1 MALEDVYRRNL
12 EHRAHRAGWLR
23 AAVLGINDGLVSTAS
38 LMVGVATASASLN
51 NASSIII
58 STGAAGIA
66 AGALSMA
73 VGEYISVSSQTDI
86 ENSDRLL
93 EMDHLAI
100 DPEGELE
107 ELVEIYKQRGLE
119 EDLAR
124 KVAISLTE
132 KDALAAHLRDELGH
146 HPHSKARPVQAS
158 IASAISFAIGG
169 FIPFIGALFITT
181 GAAATSRSITLSIFG
196 FTVAGL
202 IIAGAVGAKTA
213 GSRLLIPTLRVLIG
227 GCIGMAVTAGIGQL
241 FHASVA

>member
-38 LMVGVATASASLN
+38 LMVGVATASASFD

-58 STGAAGIA
+58 STGAAGIT

-93 EMDHLAI
+93 EMQHLAI

-107 ELVEIYKQRGLE
+107 ELVEIYKARGL
-119 EDLAR
+119 DDTLAR
-124 KVAISLTE
+124 EVAHSLTN

-158 IASAISFAIGG
+158 IASAMAFAIGG
-169 FIPFIGALFITT
+169 LIPFVGAIVASSSSGSTSSI
-181 GAAATSRSITLSIFG
+181 ATAIVAFTL
-196 FTVAGL
+196 VGL
-202 IIAGAVGAKTA
+202 MAAGAVGAKTA
-213 GSRLLIPTLRVLIG
+213 GSRLLVPTLRVLIG
-227 GCIGMAVTAGIGQL
+227 GSIGMAVTAGIGQL
-241 FHASVA
+241 FHASIG

>member
-100 DPEGELE
+100 DPEGEL
-107 ELVEIYKQRGLE
+107 VI
-119 EDLAR
+119 
-124 KVAISLTE
+124 V
-132 KDALAAHLRDELGH
+132 
-146 HPHSKARPVQAS
+146 
-158 IASAISFAIGG
+158 
-169 FIPFIGALFITT
+169 
-181 GAAATSRSITLSIFG
+181 
-196 FTVAGL
+196 
-202 IIAGAVGAKTA
+202 
-213 GSRLLIPTLRVLIG
+213 
-227 GCIGMAVTAGIGQL
+227 IGQL
-241 FHASVA
+241 AKNVSEEDAMDYVWGFTIGNDVSARDIQFRDGQWARAKGFDTFCPLGPWIETEFVPDGQVLETRVDGEIRQKASNELMLFSVPQIIAHVTAAMTLLPGDVIFTGTPAGVGRIEPGQVVEIEVEGIGVLRNPVA

>member
-1 MALEDVYRRNL
+1 MTLEDVYRRNL

-38 LMVGVATASASLN
+38 LMIGVATASASLD
-51 NASSIII
+51 NAATIII

-86 ENSDRLL
+86 EYSDRLL
-93 EMDHLAI
+93 EIEHLAI

-107 ELVEIYKQRGLE
+107 ELVEIYKGRGLN

-124 KVAISLTE
+124 QVAISLTE
-132 KDALAAHLRDELGH
+132 QDALTTHLRDELGH

-158 IASAISFAIGG
+158 IASAISFALGG
-169 FIPFIGALFITT
+169 FIPFVGALVVTSST
-181 GAAATSRSITLSIFG
+181 AGSRSMSISIIG
-196 FTVAGL
+196 FTLVGL
-202 IIAGAVGAKTA
+202 IFAGAVGAKTA
-213 GSRLLIPTLRVLIG
+213 GSRLLIPTLRVLLG
-227 GCIGMAVTAGIGQL
+227 GSLGMAITAGIGAL